1 MATKRPS
8 ARGSAKKEKEKELID
23 WEAVARLDEECREL
37 RDFNLK
43 EKLKDEALGEAR
55 EGMVVAMTGKELTV
69 EALQAAG
76 FTRPI
81 LVTKRDD
88 LGLKLPHKDFTI
100 DGIRSAVGSRRQLE
114 VLDTRTQKTKTMCMR
129 EWCRYWEQEPRE
141 EILNGIS
148 LEFSKTRL
156 DLQVT
161 APRIVRQMDWID
173 KAWPRHLKELQAEA
187 SNNLK
192 DMLYPKV
199 QKFVIMSTANSFI
212 DFHVDFGG
220 TSVWYHVL
228 RGHKVFWLVP
238 PTDSN
243 LGLYEDWARQ
253 PPGKAQFFGARA
265 EGCCRLELPAGSTL
279 FLPAGWVHA
288 VFTPKDSV
296 AFSGSFLHSLNIAAQ
311 LKVNYIERAI
321 GVAEKHRFP
330 FFTEMLWYVLD
341 RYVACLTGLSHLDLP
356 EEEKRRM
363 KLEKGE
369 NIDPNKEFVN
379 PGLSEEIPAVPQE
392 HVHLTA
398 EELRGLK
405 FIVIYL
411 QQLPDQ
417 EKEVPV
423 LIPDPAALVRSVR
436 DLVLAHKQDCPKAAV
451 TGKYVLRWT
460 EDDDVDEDSKSRK
473 VIPRPSDYSATNVE
487 NPQHQKFLRQGGA
500 KAGEGAR
507 RGQEA
512 PRKRRARCQTCAG
525 CVGSD
530 CQECAPCRDMP
541 KHGGPGRVKQSCIKR
556 RCARPTLP
564 LAAACTVCGLDGW
577 GESPDPRRTVE
588 EGRASSLY
596 ECLLCWDVRHRACGE
611 GEGVVLS
618 RLANS
623 WECPACSRG
632 GGGDMDT
639 S

>member
-8 ARGSAKKEKEKELID
+8 ARGAVKKEKDKEMID
-23 WEAVARLDEECREL
+23 WEAVARLDEDCKEL
-37 RDFNLK
+37 RDFKLK

-243 LGLYEDWARQ
+243 LGLYEEWVRE
-253 PPGKAQFFGARA
+253 PPGKAQFFGSRA
-265 EGCCRLELPAGSTL
+265 EGCCRLEVAAGSTL
-279 FLPAGWVHA
+279 FLPSGWIHA
-288 VFTPKDSV
+288 VFTPRDSV
-296 AFSGSFLHSLNIAAQ
+296 AFSGSFLHSLNIATQ
-311 LKVNYIERAI
+311 LKVTYIERAI

-341 RYVACLTGLSHLDLP
+341 RYVACLTGVSHLDLP

-379 PGLSEEIPAVPQE
+379 PGLSEEIPAAPQ
-392 HVHLTA
+392 VRLGSF
-398 EELRGLK
+398 LGLM
-405 FIVIYL
+405 
-411 QQLPDQ
+411 PD
-417 EKEVPV
+417 
-423 LIPDPAALVRSVR
+423 A
-436 DLVLAHKQDCPKAAV
+436 
-451 TGKYVLRWT
+451 
-460 EDDDVDEDSKSRK
+460 
-473 VIPRPSDYSATNVE
+473 
-487 NPQHQKFLRQGGA
+487 
-500 KAGEGAR
+500 
-507 RGQEA
+507 
-512 PRKRRARCQTCAG
+512 
-525 CVGSD
+525 
-530 CQECAPCRDMP
+530 
-541 KHGGPGRVKQSCIKR
+541 
-556 RCARPTLP
+556 
-564 LAAACTVCGLDGW
+564 
-577 GESPDPRRTVE
+577 
-588 EGRASSLY
+588 
-596 ECLLCWDVRHRACGE
+596 
-611 GEGVVLS
+611 
-618 RLANS
+618 
-623 WECPACSRG
+623 
-632 GGGDMDT
+632 
-639 S
+639 